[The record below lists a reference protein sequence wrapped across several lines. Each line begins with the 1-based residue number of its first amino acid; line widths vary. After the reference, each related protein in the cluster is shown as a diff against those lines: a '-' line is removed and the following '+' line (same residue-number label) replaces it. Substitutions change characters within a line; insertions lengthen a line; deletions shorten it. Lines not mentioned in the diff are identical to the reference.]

1 MFPTGVLGVRGPP
14 VRRNRFDIMRVLLV
28 EDSSDL
34 RHLFARVLK
43 GNGFEVCE
51 AANGRE
57 ALDCLPGFVPDVIL
71 TDLMM
76 PELSGFEL
84 IRRLRAIPTM
94 AAVPIVA
101 MTASATA
108 DAEREARQAGAAD
121 LLAKPFDS
129 RALLDRLDALY
140 T

>member
-1 MFPTGVLGVRGPP
+1 M
-14 VRRNRFDIMRVLLV
+14 MRVLLV

-57 ALDCLPGFVPDVIL
+57 ALQCLPGFEPDVVL

-76 PELSGFEL
+76 PEIGGIEL
-84 IRRLRAIPTM
+84 IRRLRAMPTM
-94 AAVPIVA
+94 AEVPIVA
-101 MTASATA
+101 MTAAATTEA
-108 DAEREARQAGAAD
+108 IREARRAGAAD

-129 RALLDRLDALY
+129 RALLDRLGDLNP
-140 T
+140 